1 MCIRDRKGIYDPE
14 FLWGL
19 YKKVIEDK
27 LPALLSS
34 LKLSLVVEERINAM
48 QVEEVEELVL
58 SIMNKE
64 LGAIVNLG
72 AVIGLI
78 LGLINVIIF
87 II

>member
-1 MCIRDRKGIYDPE
+1 M
-14 FLWGL
+14 
-19 YKKVIEDK
+19 
-27 LPALLSS
+27 
-34 LKLSLVVEERINAM
+34 KLSLVVEERINAM

-72 AVIGLI
+72 AVIGFI